1 MFTLSRSRFLRFFK
15 GLDNHVILRV
25 LCSFILAVCM
35 IFEKTRFLR
44 GVVTPVRF
52 VREKCV
58 SGYSIESVVCCFCFK
73 FTRLFFY
80 FLNFVTLLWSSLY
93 GRSPRG
99 QPVCGVRIVNIAGTE

>member
-1 MFTLSRSRFLRFFK
+1 MFTISSLFSRFFK

-25 LCSFILAVCM
+25 FCSLILAVCM

-58 SGYSIESVVCCFCFK
+58 SGYSIESVVYFK
-73 FTRLFFY
+73 FTRFIF
-80 FLNFVTLLWSSLY
+80 
-93 GRSPRG
+93 
-99 QPVCGVRIVNIAGTE
+99 